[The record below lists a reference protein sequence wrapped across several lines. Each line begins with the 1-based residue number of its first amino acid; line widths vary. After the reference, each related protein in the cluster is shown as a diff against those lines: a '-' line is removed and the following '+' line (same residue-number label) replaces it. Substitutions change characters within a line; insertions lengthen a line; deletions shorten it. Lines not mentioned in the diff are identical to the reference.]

1 MAWYVAQDQN
11 YFRKYGA
18 DVKLVWFANYS
29 DSIAA
34 LSTGQLDANSQTW
47 SDTLGPLAK
56 GLPLKVVLVNDNS
69 AGNDALLVGPRIK
82 TFAELRGHKVA
93 LEQYSIS
100 HFVLYTALARN
111 GLKPSDVSVVN
122 LSAGDAAAAFMSG
135 GVDAAVVWNPWISQ
149 IEKSGKGT
157 PLFTSTQM
165 PGLIPDLLVA
175 QARAL
180 QAHRKDLVG
189 MIRAWFDAVA
199 FIQAQPEH
207 AVAIMSHVVS
217 MSPEQYRV
225 FLPGT
230 RFFDAAANRE
240 AFDPHSPQAL
250 VNVAPTIA
258 AFLLSNKLIDAQP
271 DASRAVDRSLLDEAL
286 SPGARLPARQEHDER
301 NHPLPPT
308 RSPSRERDRCFQPTR
323 STALRAIMG
332 DPGLADSTHLLDVCG
347 NRPRCPAR
355 RLDSAHRTRL
365 REPGLSAVPR

>member
-1 MAWYVAQDQN
+1 MTFRIKLLPALLAFGLLPGAEAAVRVGVSDWTGWVAWYVAQDQG

-29 DSIAA
+29 DSISA

-69 AGNDALLVGPRIK
+69 AGNDALLVGPRIR

-111 GLKPSDVSVVN
+111 GLKPNDVTVVN
-122 LSAGDAAAAFMSG
+122 LAAGDAAAAFMSG

-157 PLFTSTQM
+157 ALFTSAQM

-175 QARAL
+175 QARSL
-180 QAHRKDLVG
+180 QTQRKDLVG
-189 MIRAWFDAVA
+189 MIRAWFDAVT

-207 AVAIMSHVVS
+207 AVAIMSHVVGL
-217 MSPEQYRV
+217 SPEQYRV
-225 FLPGT
+225 SLPGT
-230 RFFDAAANRE
+230 RFFDAAANQQ
-240 AFDPHSPQAL
+240 AFDAHNPQAL
-250 VNVAPTIA
+250 VNVAPAIA
-258 AFLLSNKLIDAQP
+258 AFLLSNRLIDGQP
-271 DASRAVDRSLLDEAL
+271 DAARAVDRSLLDEAL
-286 SPGARLPARQEHDER
+286 SPGGAPVRASAAR
-301 NHPLPPT
+301 
-308 RSPSRERDRCFQPTR
+308 
-323 STALRAIMG
+323 
-332 DPGLADSTHLLDVCG
+332 
-347 NRPRCPAR
+347 
-355 RLDSAHRTRL
+355 
-365 REPGLSAVPR
+365 

>member
-1 MAWYVAQDQN
+1 MMKLPIKRLLIALLAPVLICPPCAQAAIQVGVSDWTGWVAWYVAKDQG
-11 YFRKYGA
+11 YFSKYGA

-82 TFAELRGHKVA
+82 TFADLRGHKVA

-111 GLKPSDVSVVN
+111 GLKPTDVKVVN

-157 PLFTSTQM
+157 ALFTSAQM

-175 QARAL
+175 QARSV
-180 QAHRKDLVG
+180 QTHRKEFVG
-189 MIRAWFDAVA
+189 LLRAWFDAVA
-199 FIQAQPEH
+199 FIRAQPDR
-207 AVAIMSHVVS
+207 AVAIMSKVVS
-217 MSPEQYRV
+217 LSPEQYRV

-230 RFFDAAANRE
+230 RFFDAAANQE
-240 AFDPHSPQAL
+240 AFDAHRPQAL
-250 VNVAPTIA
+250 VNVAPTIG
-258 AFLLSNKLIDAQP
+258 AFLLSNKLIDGQP
-271 DASRAVDRSLLDEAL
+271 DAARAIDRSLLDEAL
-286 SPGARLPARQEHDER
+286 SAAGAPPA
-301 NHPLPPT
+301 
-308 RSPSRERDRCFQPTR
+308 
-323 STALRAIMG
+323 
-332 DPGLADSTHLLDVCG
+332 
-347 NRPRCPAR
+347 
-355 RLDSAHRTRL
+355 SAAAK
-365 REPGLSAVPR
+365 P

>member
-1 MAWYVAQDQN
+1 MTLRIKLLLTALLALALVRPPDAAATVKVGVSDWTGWVAWYVAQDQG

-69 AGNDALLVGPRIK
+69 AGNDALLVGPAIK
-82 TFAELRGHKVA
+82 AFPDLRGHKVA

-111 GLKPSDVSVVN
+111 GLKPNDVKVVN

-149 IEKSGKGT
+149 IEKSGKGK
-157 PLFTSTQM
+157 PLFTSAQM

-175 QARAL
+175 QAHAV
-180 QAHRKDLVG
+180 QTQRKDFVG
-189 MIRAWFDAVA
+189 MIRAWFDTVA
-199 FIQAQPEH
+199 FIRAQPDK
-207 AVAIMSHVVS
+207 AVAIMSHVVG
-217 MSPEQYRV
+217 MSPDQYRV

-230 RFFDAAANRE
+230 RFFDAAANQE
-240 AFDPHSPQAL
+240 AFDAHNPQSL

-258 AFLLSNKLIDAQP
+258 AFLSSNKLLDGQP
-271 DASRAVDRSLLDEAL
+271 DAARSVDRSLLDEAL
-286 SPGARLPARQEHDER
+286 TTRPAPAR
-301 NHPLPPT
+301 
-308 RSPSRERDRCFQPTR
+308 
-323 STALRAIMG
+323 A
-332 DPGLADSTHLLDVCG
+332 PGK
-347 NRPRCPAR
+347 
-355 RLDSAHRTRL
+355 
-365 REPGLSAVPR
+365 